1 MKEGRGGG
9 EGEGR
14 KRLQTNPPPG
24 SEQRRAIF
32 ICQRMRWFPGMFCHA
47 GPSSLVFFLFFCG
60 MIKILSDSDFQIQIS
75 KNGLHLKLKLHQLW
89 RTIL

>member
-14 KRLQTNPPPG
+14 KHLQTNPPPG

-32 ICQRMRWFPGMFCHA
+32 FCQRMRWFPGMFCHA
-47 GPSSLVFFLFFCG
+47 GPSLLVFFLFFYG

>member
-32 ICQRMRWFPGMFCHA
+32 F
-47 GPSSLVFFLFFCG
+47 FFLECFAMLGLARWCFFCFFVG
-60 MIKILSDSDFQIQIS
+60 
-75 KNGLHLKLKLHQLW
+75 
-89 RTIL
+89 

>member
-32 ICQRMRWFPGMFCHA
+32 F
-47 GPSSLVFFLFFCG
+47 FFLECFAMRGLARWCFFCLFCG

-89 RTIL
+89 RTI